1 MKLEKLHLQLTSHV
15 KEIQPV
21 VKQTAGKKKYNF
33 FPGMWI
39 EVFCLHLRKDV
50 LDAVTPKVKE
60 LAQGLD
66 TYRHQ
71 IKLVEINEF
80 KNEDADEL
88 IRSFEMNAIL
98 CKEVETEK
106 LHEVMKTAH
115 IVSEVDRRTSSQ
127 IKMMEE
133 YVSCFLNFFNS

>member
-1 MKLEKLHLQLTSHV
+1 MDWS
-15 KEIQPV
+15 I
-21 VKQTAGKKKYNF
+21 
-33 FPGMWI
+33 
-39 EVFCLHLRKDV
+39 CLHLRKDV